1 MLLPTPVVQ
10 AAGTAPNADTR
21 GRAPETLPEIV
32 DVALGDGGTFC
43 GQVVD
48 AQGQPLARTTVSVRN
63 LDREVASAVSDES
76 GHFRMTGLRGGMYG
90 IVAGEAVGTCRLW
103 AANTAPPSAQPAAL
117 VVVGGEQV
125 LGQGPFGGFKCCP
138 PKHRPV
144 LCRSP
149 LSQMKFWL
157 AHPLV
162 IAGIVATAV
171 AIPVAI
177 HNSKSHS
184 K

>member
-1 MLLPTPVVQ
+1 MKRMRILRAGAVVLACAGMLLPTPVVQ
-10 AAGTAPNADTR
+10 AAGVASNADSR

-32 DVALGDGGTFC
+32 DLALGDGGTFR
-43 GQVVD
+43 GQIVD
-48 AQGQPLARTTVSVRN
+48 AQGQPLARTAVSVRN

-76 GHFRMTGLRGGMYG
+76 
-90 IVAGEAVGTCRLW
+90 
-103 AANTAPPSAQPAAL
+103 
-117 VVVGGEQV
+117 
-125 LGQGPFGGFKCCP
+125 GPFGGFKCCP